1 MSLAELR
8 IENLRCIASAQLE
21 FSADLNLISGE
32 NGAGKTSVLE
42 AIFLLGRGR
51 SFRTRSSERLIRQG
65 QDSLTVYGRTDHSP
79 PRQAGIEVRADG
91 GTRARI
97 NGENAASLLE
107 LSAVVPVQA
116 IDPEIHKLVDQGP
129 ERRRRWLDWLV
140 FHVEPGF
147 GGHWSRFNRTLKQRN
162 AALKAGS
169 AIADLW
175 DRELISTGN
184 AIADA
189 RMRTLQRLTPRL
201 EKAFQRFGDLGVSVG
216 LANGWAADM
225 TLEEALRAHSERD
238 RLRGTTTAGPHR
250 ADVTLRRNHSV
261 ARETL
266 SRGQQ
271 KLTAVAMVLSQLQL
285 LQDEQGQDEQGLR
298 AVLLLDDPAAEL
310 DEKNLH
316 RLFDEL
322 ASLKSQMIAT
332 SLTPET
338 ALFQAPSATFHV
350 EHGRVIRL

>member
-8 IENLRCIASAQLE
+8 IENLRCVESAALE
-21 FSADLNLISGE
+21 FSPELNLIAGE

-51 SFRTRSSERLIRQG
+51 SFRTRSSERLIRHG
-65 QDSLTVYGRTDHSP
+65 SPVLTVFGRTDDVP
-79 PRQAGIEVRADG
+79 PKQAGVEIAADG

-97 NGENAASLLE
+97 NGENAQSLLE
-107 LSAVVPVQA
+107 LSGVLPVQA

-140 FHVEPGF
+140 FHVEPSF
-147 GGHWSRFNRTLKQRN
+147 GLHWARYNRALKQRN
-162 AALKAGS
+162 AALRSGGGS
-169 AIADLW
+169 TDAWDTELVRNGEAITLARRHAL
-175 DRELISTGN
+175 DRL
-184 AIADA
+184 A
-189 RMRTLQRLTPRL
+189 PRL
-201 EKAFQRFGDLGVSVG
+201 AQTFARFGSLDVS
-216 LANGWAADM
+216 ASFFTGWAAGVP
-225 TLEEALRAHSERD
+225 LEESLRSNLEKD
-238 RLRGTTTAGPHR
+238 RARGMTTSGPHR
-250 ADVTLRRNHSV
+250 ADVTLRRSNRV

-271 KLTAVAMVLSQLQL
+271 KLTAVAMVISQLQL
-285 LQDEQGQDEQGLR
+285 LQDELGMS

-310 DEKNLH
+310 DEKNLQ

-322 ASLKSQMIAT
+322 ASLRCQMIAT

-338 ALFQAPSATFHV
+338 ALFQAPKATFHV
-350 EHGRVIRL
+350 EQGRVKRV